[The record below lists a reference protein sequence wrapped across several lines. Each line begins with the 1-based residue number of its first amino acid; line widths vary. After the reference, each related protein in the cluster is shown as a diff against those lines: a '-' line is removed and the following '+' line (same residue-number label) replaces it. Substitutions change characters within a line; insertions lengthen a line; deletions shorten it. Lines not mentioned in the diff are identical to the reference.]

1 MKEIELIISSLI
13 VIAGWIFNGWWSSKR
28 AVQDDKRKIITS
40 HLIDA
45 YRILNNEV
53 AHRKSTEERNKKLES
68 LIGAI
73 QLFGNEEQIE
83 LAKKLAYDTA
93 KGGIFELDPLINSLR
108 DSLRKSLNLKHI
120 QGNVTWVRFNDND
133 VNKRNQD

>member
-53 AHRKSTEERNKKLES
+53 AHRKSTEERNKNMK

-83 LAKKLAYDTA
+83 LAKKLAYDIA